1 MKAPMKYMVLS
12 TLEPKIAPGT
22 KKALECLLN
31 EYMKAF
37 ISSYC
42 SMPDNR
48 WTLRL
53 IYSLLTRQP
62 PKWLPMV
69 TRAVKEASGC
79 NGNSLCSAL
88 PKEMTMQV

>member
-53 IYSLLTRQP
+53 DLQFINQTATKVASNGDKGREGS
-62 PKWLPMV
+62 KWL
-69 TRAVKEASGC
+69 
-79 NGNSLCSAL
+79 
-88 PKEMTMQV
+88 